1 MSQSF
6 VQEPGP
12 ASPAAEIRHKPSSRR
27 NTVLAWLNR
36 RRGRQ
41 ELSSLDDRLLNDVGI
56 SREEAFWNGGKPFW
70 KP

>member
-6 VQEPGP
+6 VQGP
-12 ASPAAEIRHKPSSRR
+12 SRASPAAETRHKPSGRT
-27 NTVLAWLNR
+27 NAVLAWLNR

-41 ELSSLDDRLLNDVGI
+41 ELSSLDDRLLKDVGI
-56 SREEAFWNGGKPFW
+56 SRDEAFWNAGKPFW